1 MVRFTATDGAII
13 IVTIGDGILGG
24 TIGAL
29 AFGSL
34 TITIHGTAHGTTHGT
49 ILIVSTVAT
58 TILATLIMG
67 TIGTEDVPILI
78 LMEKDQG
85 IEIQEV

>member
-1 MVRFTATDGAII
+1 MATDGAII
-13 IVTIGDGILGG
+13 IVTIGDGILAG

-34 TITIHGTAHGTTHGT
+34 PIIIHGTAHGTTHGT
-49 ILIVSTVAT
+49 ILTVTTVAT

-67 TIGTEDVPILI
+67 TIDTEDVPILT
-78 LMEKDQG
+78 LTEEDQG